1 MWKSLWVLLA
11 AVALLGA
18 SAVSSHER
26 PERERGHEARSERR
40 EAREERKV
48 REQEVRREREQARAL
63 KSAERRERNATRTL
77 EKKGSSSIEGRTSAA
92 ANTHEDSAASAVQ
105 LDAAANSS
113 LQGSNTSGSSTSGS
127 NISGSNS
134 GSNSGSAR
142 LGEDAEVRSDAE
154 SSGSGSSGS
163 DSGSVDDAMRSDS
176 SGSGS
181 GDDAGST
188 AEEEDDVQDD
198 PRARAPLA
206 SYDVERDTQ
215 GRERVREEV
224 LMVGAADAI
233 ASVRAAGFLILA
245 ERPLAALGEVLARV
259 RVRPGVPLEQTMREL
274 QAIAPQASI
283 APHHLFRPSA
293 PTGVEHFLSP
303 ARVPGVLSMVQVGIV
318 DTGADASRAT
328 LTHAILATQGF
339 ADGRYVPRLHGTLV
353 AEIAARGGARLS
365 VADVFGVDADHRL
378 IAPAAAIA
386 SAIDWLVACHV
397 RVINISIE
405 GPNNR
410 VLAYVIRRALDAD
423 VAIVAAAGNGG
434 PAAEPVF
441 PGAYPGVIAV
451 TAVDER
457 GQVYRRANRG
467 DYIDFAARGVRITT
481 QGDASGPK
489 TLSGTSFAA
498 PIVAAI
504 LAQRLGA
511 SSSKQ
516 VTDIVSA
523 LKYEAR
529 DLGAPGPDT
538 IYGWGELILP
548 EVRTANS
555 R

>member
-105 LDAAANSS
+105 LDAAVTSN
-113 LQGSNTSGSSTSGS
+113 LQGSNASGSSTSAS
-127 NISGSNS
+127 NIS

-163 DSGSVDDAMRSDS
+163 DSGSVDSVDDAMRSDS

-188 AEEEDDVQDD
+188 AEEEDDAQDD